1 MTHGAYEDY
10 TGSPPW
16 PVMMRLHAGSP
27 HHCYLCLECGGTR
40 EEPNGALPRAG
51 CEETV
56 EILAMPG
63 GEQLEPWG
71 ERSLRLTQPSWDSL
85 QTTTMLQ

>member
-1 MTHGAYEDY
+1 MTREAYEDY

-16 PVMMRLHAGSP
+16 SVMMRLHAGSP
-27 HHCYLCLECGGTR
+27 HHCYLCLECAGIR
-40 EEPNGALPRAG
+40 EEPNGALLRAG

-63 GEQLEPWG
+63 GEQLELCG
-71 ERSLRLTQPSWDSL
+71 ERSLRLAQPSWDSL